1 MVRSQMEAL
10 EGRVVACETGGADH
24 GGGGG
29 GGGSEARI
37 THVER
42 QVLGMKNTMKDF
54 LVRHPNP

>member
-10 EGRVVACETGGADH
+10 EGRVVACETGGPGH

-29 GGGSEARI
+29 GASEGRI

-54 LVRHPNP
+54 LVRHPKP